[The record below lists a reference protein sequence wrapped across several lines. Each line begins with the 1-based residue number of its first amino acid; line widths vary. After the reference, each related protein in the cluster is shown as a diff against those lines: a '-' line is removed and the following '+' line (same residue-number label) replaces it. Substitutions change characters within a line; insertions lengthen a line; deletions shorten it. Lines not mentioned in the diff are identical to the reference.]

1 MLASQCFGSKSLPP
15 LVLLHGFLGSSA
27 DWSSLIP
34 ELENHFHL
42 VLIDLPGHG
51 DSPVFPEMDFSVF
64 AKVFEQTVTQSGLKQ
79 FALLGYSLGG
89 RLAMSYAR
97 QFPHRLKALL
107 LEGSHPGLLDDEEK
121 NARLAS
127 DKRWANRFIKE
138 PVGKVLGDWYQ
149 QSVFADLNDAQR
161 QKLIEIRSAQNGSDL
176 GQVMMAF
183 SLGGQ
188 PDFRPCLREAHY
200 PVHYFYGERDNK
212 FAGLGQRMKE
222 AGCLTSL
229 QCISDSGH
237 NIHREKPAELAKVIL
252 QLAGNDYE
260 R

>member
-15 LVLLHGFLGSSA
+15 LVLLHGFLGSGD
-27 DWSSLIP
+27 DWSPLIP

-42 VLIDLPGHG
+42 IVIDLPGHG
-51 DSPVFPEMDFSVF
+51 DSPVFPEMEIARFPEVL
-64 AKVFEQTVTQSGLKQ
+64 EQTISTLGLKQ

-97 QFPHRLKALL
+97 QFPHRLSGLL
-107 LEGSHPGLLDDEEK
+107 LEGSHPGLLDNEEK
-121 NARLAS
+121 KARQAS
-127 DKRWANRFIKE
+127 DQHWANRFITE
-138 PVGKVLGDWYQ
+138 PVVRVLEDWYQ
-149 QSVFADLNDAQR
+149 QAVFLDLNNSQR
-161 QKLIEIRSAQNGSDL
+161 RKLIEIRSSQKGSDL
-176 GQVMMAF
+176 GSAMMAF

-188 PDFRPCLREAHY
+188 PDFRPSLKAAQY

-212 FAGLGQRMKE
+212 FAGLGLHMKE

-229 QCISDSGH
+229 RCIPDCGH
-237 NIHREKPAELAKVIL
+237 NVHRERPAELAKSIR
-252 QLAGNDYE
+252 QLAGNGDE